1 MSSADSREHKR
12 LANFLAGALSGLT
25 TTLALQPLDV
35 VKTRMQQTML
45 FSKTVGLLDESRV
58 RFDPNRAQLR
68 KPPFR
73 PGKAWRAARSVV
85 EENGL
90 LGLWRGTTPTIL
102 RNMMGVGVYF
112 VTLNQLATR
121 LRGSD
126 PELAPQYALL
136 AGATARSVSATLLC
150 PLTVIKARFE
160 AAGPREYR
168 HVFDALYKIGRYEG
182 IRGLFS
188 GLLPTV
194 LRDAPYSALYVF
206 IYLRTRDRA
215 QELAPN
221 VNSMVISFTSGFVG
235 GGLSTL
241 LTQPQD
247 VVKTRMQLARH
258 VELERDQYAT
268 VRMAIRRI
276 WREEGMFGFFRGASP
291 RILKRCLG
299 SAITWMIYEEVVV
312 VIDRLLGAAIP
323 APGTSPAALCTSADT
338 KTRHGG
344 TRQTAAAAAAVV
356 GSPGASQR

>member
-25 TTLALQPLDV
+25 TTLVLQPLDV

-45 FSKTVGLLDESRV
+45 FSKTVGLLDEERIH
-58 RFDPNRAQLR
+58 FDPSRAQVR
-68 KPPFR
+68 KPPIR
-73 PGKAWRAARSVV
+73 PGKALRAARTVV

-112 VTLNQLATR
+112 VALNQIATH

-160 AAGPREYR
+160 AAGPCEYR
-168 HVFDALYKIGRYEG
+168 HVLDALYKIARYEG

-215 QELAPN
+215 QELAPHT
-221 VNSMVISFTSGFVG
+221 NSMIISFASGFVG

-258 VELERDQYAT
+258 VAADRDQYAT

-276 WREEGMFGFFRGASP
+276 WREEGIFGFFRGAAP

-299 SAITWMIYEEVVV
+299 SAITWMIYEEVVGMM
-312 VIDRLLGAAIP
+312 DKLLGAKITTP
-323 APGTSPAALCTSADT
+323 TRPSSTLGVTADT
-338 KTRHGG
+338 KARHASG
-344 TRQTAAAAAAVV
+344 RQTATAVV
-356 GSPGASQR
+356 GTPSASQR